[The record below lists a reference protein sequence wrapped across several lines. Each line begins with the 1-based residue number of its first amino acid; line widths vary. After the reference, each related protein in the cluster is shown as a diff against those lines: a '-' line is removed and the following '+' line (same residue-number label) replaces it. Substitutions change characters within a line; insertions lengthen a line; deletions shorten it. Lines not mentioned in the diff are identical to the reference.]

1 MREHVSRRGFLA
13 ASGLTA
19 VSGFAG
25 VASAGNHGDKG
36 NGHGNDDAPS
46 DLQLF
51 SEAGVDNSHEVDTD
65 GKYAYVATG
74 GGMSVVDWRNTGKP
88 EVVASLDAS
97 HPAGDILDVKVDG
110 GLASLASN
118 GGPGITLVDVSDP
131 ENPEEITFFDAGH
144 DVHNDSSPTTT
155 PTSSSTSPTR
165 TCSARRGPTSW
176 TSATPRTR
184 RRWASDDS
192 RTTSPSSPPRASIR
206 TTTSTC
212 RTTCSTRRTGMRASS
227 SPT

>member
-74 GGMSVVDWRNTGKP
+74 GGMSVVDWRNPGKP

-118 GGPGITLVDVSDP
+118 GGPGITLVDVSAP

-144 DVHNDSSPTTT
+144 DVHNDFL
-155 PTSSSTSPTR
+155 
-165 TCSARRGPTSW
+165 
-176 TSATPRTR
+176 
-184 RRWASDDS
+184 SDDHAYLIINES
-192 RTTSPSSPPRASIR
+192 DENVFSEARTDIVDVSDPENPEKV
-206 TTTSTC
+206 
-212 RTTCSTRRTGMRASS
+212 GE
-227 SPT
+227 